1 MFQWFEPY
9 MKYLEPDFWFSVA
22 EAFKGLGPIAP
33 IFLAF
38 IESIIPALPLLVI
51 ITFNTSVYGPVL
63 GFIYSW
69 VGTTAGAIVMFS
81 FYRFIFRRF
90 LIKGSGHLPKVQ
102 KAIAWVGRQPAS
114 TLFIITA
121 IPFTPSSAINLAYG
135 LSDYSK
141 RGFIKTTILGKLIMV
156 LSMTLFGTTFN
167 KAFENPFY
175 IFVAIALLILLIYIA
190 GVIKKRNHLDE
201 LE

>member
-9 MKYLEPDFWFSVA
+9 MQYLEPEFWFSIA
-22 EAFKGLGPIAP
+22 EAFKGLGPLAP

-38 IESIIPALPLLVI
+38 IESVIPALPLLVI

-63 GFIYSW
+63 GFVYSW
-69 VGTTAGAIVMFS
+69 IGTTLGAIIMFS
-81 FYRFIFRRF
+81 FYRFVFRRF
-90 LIKGSGHLPKVQ
+90 LLKAFGHYPKVQ
-102 KAIAWVGRQPAS
+102 KAMQWVSKQPAS

-135 LSDYSK
+135 LSDFSK
-141 RGFIKTTILGKLIMV
+141 RDFIKTTILAKLIMV
-156 LSMTLFGTTFN
+156 LSMTLFGTTFK
-167 KAFENPFY
+167 KAFDNPFY
-175 IFVAIALLILLIYIA
+175 ILVAVALLILLMYIA
-190 GVIKKRNHLDE
+190 NVIKKRNHLDE